1 MTFIIF
7 TCNFNQ
13 VMEEDMM
20 RCSKKRESI
29 LEIIKDIY
37 RYPAVDSIYPQAR
50 LVNL

>member
-37 RYPAVDSIYPQAR
+37 GHPTVDSIYPQAR
-50 LVNL
+50 LINL

>member
-1 MTFIIF
+1 MK
-7 TCNFNQ
+7 
-13 VMEEDMM
+13 EDMM

>member
-7 TCNFNQ
+7 TCNFDR
-13 VMEEDMM
+13 VMGEDMM
-20 RCSKKRESI
+20 RCNKKRESI

-37 RYPAVDSIYPQAR
+37 RYPAVGSIYPQAR

>member
-7 TCNFNQ
+7 TCNFDR
-13 VMEEDMM
+13 VMGEDMM

-37 RYPAVDSIYPQAR
+37 DHPAVDSIYPQAR
-50 LVNL
+50 LINL